1 MAKRRPN
8 WRLVKTHRTYT
19 PEEAATAL
27 GKHVNTVRGWLKD
40 GLRTI
45 DDRRPLLLQG
55 SDLVEF
61 IRGKYFKPAQRCAA
75 NEFYCVRCRVPK
87 VPAGN
92 MSDYIPM
99 SSPSGLLRGICPT
112 CDGFIYRRLSCTRLE
127 AMRQH
132 LDISVV
138 EAQRQLKEMPGP

>member
-45 DDRRPLLLQG
+45 EIGGL
-55 SDLVEF
+55 F
-61 IRGKYFKPAQRCAA
+61 CFKVPISWNSFAA
-75 NEFYCVRCRVPK
+75 NISNRLNVAPPTNSIACVAVYRRCRQ
-87 VPAGN
+87 A
-92 MSDYIPM
+92 
-99 SSPSGLLRGICPT
+99 ICPT
-112 CDGFIYRRLSCTRLE
+112 TSR
-127 AMRQH
+127 
-132 LDISVV
+132 
-138 EAQRQLKEMPGP
+138 